1 MTKQRRSSW
10 TPVIVS
16 NRGNRT
22 EGDKKVRLAH
32 DAIAAPAFSALHVT
46 YVEGSLENTT
56 KVLDQKSQGRAD
68 LRFAIGIALALALPA
83 LIGLGFYVAAESII
97 LRAS

>member
-1 MTKQRRSSW
+1 MTKQRRSNW

-22 EGDKKVRLAH
+22 EGDKKVRQAH

-46 YVEGSLENTT
+46 YEGSLEDTT
-56 KVLDQKSQGRAD
+56 KVLDQKSQRRAD

-83 LIGLGFYVAAESII
+83 VIGLGIYAAAESII

>member
-1 MTKQRRSSW
+1 MTKQRRSNW

-22 EGDKKVRLAH
+22 EGDKKVGQAP

-46 YVEGSLENTT
+46 YVEGSSEDTT
-56 KVLDQKSQGRAD
+56 KLWIKKVSAEPIFVLQ
-68 LRFAIGIALALALPA
+68 
-83 LIGLGFYVAAESII
+83 
-97 LRAS
+97 

>member
-16 NRGNRT
+16 TCANQT
-22 EGDKKVRLAH
+22 EGDKEVRQAP
-32 DAIAAPAFSALHVT
+32 DAFAAAAFSALHVT
-46 YVEGSLENTT
+46 YVEGALDDTT
-56 KVLDQKSQGRAD
+56 MVLDQKIQRRAD

-83 LIGLGFYVAAESII
+83 VIGLGVYVAAESLI